1 MKILVINGPNLNML
15 GIREPE
21 IYGKKTY
28 NDLLKLIDKECKV
41 LNIEVEYYQSNHEG
55 YLVDKI
61 QEAYN
66 KEHGIT
72 PKTIIKEIPE
82 EITIE
87 QKKEKEEVLDLS
99 VMTIREK
106 KSYAQHI
113 EQEMKKAAE
122 QLDFEQAA
130 ELRDLLKEVQKEIG
144 NK

>member
-1 MKILVINGPNLNML
+1 MKKA
-15 GIREPE
+15 
-21 IYGKKTY
+21 IYET
-28 NDLLKLIDKECKV
+28 ERRR
-41 LNIEVEYYQSNHEG
+41 S
-55 YLVDKI
+55 I